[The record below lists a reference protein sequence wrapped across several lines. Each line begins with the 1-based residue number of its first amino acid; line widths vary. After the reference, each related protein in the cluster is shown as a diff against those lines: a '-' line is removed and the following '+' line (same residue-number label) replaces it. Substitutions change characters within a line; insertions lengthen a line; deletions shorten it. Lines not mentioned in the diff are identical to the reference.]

1 VKKMGLKEKGFLG
14 PIGDDLPSLIPLLF
28 ALVMFF
34 YVFTFSWN
42 VFDKRNSGFG
52 DALTIL
58 DLSGKIRG
66 DNYLTG
72 FGQFA
77 ERCFEA
83 KTVKRVSFLAGLLPL
98 KTGPGQ
104 DFKGIDVET
113 MRQDFFSSAA
123 GKFECTNTDSPPDVA
138 NTSLI
143 VRFFPIA
150 MEFKDEARN
159 MFYVKPM
166 LLVVAAWK

>member
-1 VKKMGLKEKGFLG
+1 MNTKEKGFLG

-34 YVFTFSWN
+34 YVFSFSWN
-42 VFDKRNSGFG
+42 AFDKKNSAFG

-66 DNYLTG
+66 DSYLTG
-72 FGQFA
+72 FEQFM
-77 ERCFEA
+77 ERCGEA

-104 DFKGIDVET
+104 EFGGIDVET
-113 MRQDFFSSAA
+113 MQNDFFAPGA
-123 GKFECTNTDSPPDVA
+123 DKKFECTNTDDPPDVA
-138 NTSLI
+138 NPTLI